1 MGDNEK
7 LKAVQANRV
16 VVVFVCFFLKN
27 NFDNYFYEDFGVT
40 FNW

>member
-16 VVVFVCFFLKN
+16 VVVVLVCVFFNFVLIIIFMKTL
-27 NFDNYFYEDFGVT
+27 V
-40 FNW
+40 

>member
-16 VVVFVCFFLKN
+16 VVVFVFFSKLF
-27 NFDNYFYEDFGVT
+27 FDYYFYEDFDVT